1 MNTPGVKPGA
11 HAAGWVPSI
20 QNRTFSQQKP
30 SPMPSLT
37 PLQPEKNGQYS
48 AANQKS
54 HQIAQ
59 SALQKAAAAKG
70 VKSAEQD
77 TTWYSIFPVENEEL
91 VYSPWEE
98 EIIWDAQAMTKVPA
112 PQMLTLDPN
121 DENIIL
127 GVPDD
132 PDPAKMREPQA
143 QTKEKKN
150 PNKDP
155 LRKSRILL
163 GKAGVIAEPEPQ
175 SPQPAKE
182 QDQKVSRLHAV
193 DDVSWDPRVLVMV
206 PEIESYIADFIS
218 GSLQHIQ
225 RRVLQ
230 PASSARLSPQTQ
242 CRRQPYSTFDSG
254 D

>member
-1 MNTPGVKPGA
+1 MNLPGVKTGA

-37 PLQPEKNGQYS
+37 PLQPEKNGQFS

-77 TTWYSIFPVENEEL
+77 PTWYSIFPVENEEL
-91 VYSPWEE
+91 VYSPWED

-182 QDQKVSRLHAV
+182 QDQKVSLCAG
-193 DDVSWDPRVLVMV
+193 SIELRVR
-206 PEIESYIADFIS
+206 EHTIE
-218 GSLQHIQ
+218 
-225 RRVLQ
+225 
-230 PASSARLSPQTQ
+230 T
-242 CRRQPYSTFDSG
+242 
-254 D
+254 